1 MTAEELE
8 LLNALKEDLQEF
20 VKEMAERKDKGH
32 ENIHG

>member
-20 VKEMAERKDKGH
+20 VKEMAEGKDKGH
-32 ENIHG
+32 ESDE